1 MHAQEVAQEVLV
13 PQEHA
18 SGEKKLNCALS
29 TRSSKPKKFKI
40 LSTRS
45 CKKLRVLP
53 QTKNIRRTLQQ
64 VALPA
69 IDRFRTMCTANVYG
83 KMQFWFCSFFS
94 QPLKTFSREKEKTY
108 VLDNTNNFTSLQKWL
123 KGRRQKLDKL
133 DLIIYESV
141 KSAKDWW

>member
-1 MHAQEVAQEVLV
+1 MSKDKYRSIYNFTPNRGCCVNYPANILQHIQYSPKIMHAQEVAQEVLV

-18 SGEKKLNCALS
+18 SGEKKLNCA
-29 TRSSKPKKFKI
+29 

-83 KMQFWFCSFFS
+83 KMQF
-94 QPLKTFSREKEKTY
+94 
-108 VLDNTNNFTSLQKWL
+108 
-123 KGRRQKLDKL
+123 
-133 DLIIYESV
+133 
-141 KSAKDWW
+141 

>member
-83 KMQFWFCSFFS
+83 KMQF
-94 QPLKTFSREKEKTY
+94 
-108 VLDNTNNFTSLQKWL
+108 
-123 KGRRQKLDKL
+123 
-133 DLIIYESV
+133 
-141 KSAKDWW
+141 